1 MSKYTLTRIA
11 ETDIDEI
18 LNYISSDNLEASLAF
33 YERLLEL
40 IRMLGEN
47 PNLGRERGQAYD
59 RLRSFPLGNYIIF
72 YRVWAGDVAIVRVVH
87 GSRDLDELI
96 G

>member
-1 MSKYTLTRIA
+1 MVKYTLTRIA
-11 ETDIDEI
+11 ETDSDEI
-18 LNYISSDNLEASLAF
+18 LDHISSGNSEASLAF

-40 IRMLGEN
+40 FRMLAEN
-47 PNLGRERGQAYD
+47 PNLGRLRGETYD
-59 RLRSFPLGNYIIF
+59 RLRSFPFGNYIIF
-72 YRVWAGDVAIVRVVH
+72 YRIWAGEVAIARVVH